1 MLTNRISKYC
11 LIRNN
16 KITINGSIDFE
27 QEQTV
32 DFQSFIRTAYKNYE
46 INYPKFFKMDDL
58 CKLAFIT
65 AEVLLKG
72 ETLNNR
78 YESEEIGLIIA
89 NSNSSLDTDIKH
101 HDTIKDRSNYFPSPS
116 VFVYTLPNIMIGEI
130 SIKNKIQGENA
141 FFIFEKF
148 EPDFIC
154 NYVNSLLDTGKAGS
168 CISGWVDY
176 YSGRYESM
184 LCLVEKESEQ
194 ADGNLIFQSKN
205 LKKAFNNEILEK
217 WKN

>member
-1 MLTNRISKYC
+1 MANRISKYC
-11 LIRNN
+11 IIRNN
-16 KITINGSIDFE
+16 KITINGSVDFE
-27 QEQTV
+27 QEHAV
-32 DFQSFIRTAYKNYE
+32 DFQSFIRAAYRNYE
-46 INYPKFFKMDDL
+46 ISYPKFFKMDDL

-65 AEVLLKG
+65 AEILLK
-72 ETLNNR
+72 EENLNGR
-78 YESEEIGLIIA
+78 YESEEIGLVIA

-101 HDTIKDRSNYFPSPS
+101 HDTIKDKSNYFPSPS

-154 NYVNSLLDTGKAGS
+154 NYVNNLLDTGKVGS

-176 YSGRYESM
+176 YSGKYESM
-184 LCLVEKESEQ
+184 LCLVEKKSEH
-194 ADGNLIFQSKN
+194 ADENLIFQPMNFEKVF
-205 LKKAFNNEILEK
+205 KNEILEK